1 MVKHRYTSPLDWPAE
16 DAGSSIRL
24 RVQLGYFLHL
34 SLSSP
39 IILLLKRGADPLLKD
54 YHGVNACSL
63 SMEMG
68 DPDVIT
74 WYRLIALHEQMKAED
89 ADTEKSY
96 ISILDDPVYMKEIAR
111 TPSFS

>member
-1 MVKHRYTSPLDWPAE
+1 MVKHRCTSLHDWPAK
-16 DAGSSIRL
+16 DAGLSIRL
-24 RVQLGYFLHL
+24 LAHL
-34 SLSSP
+34 DHRHRRCSP

-54 YHGVNACSL
+54 HHGVNACSL

-74 WYRLIALHEQMKAED
+74 WYRLIALHEQMKVED
-89 ADTEKSY
+89 ADAEKSY

>member
-1 MVKHRYTSPLDWPAE
+1 MFSR
-16 DAGSSIRL
+16 
-24 RVQLGYFLHL
+24 
-34 SLSSP
+34 P

-54 YHGVNACSL
+54 RQGINCCSL
-63 SMEMG
+63 AMNTA

-89 ADTEKSY
+89 ADAEKTY
-96 ISILDDPVYMKEIAR
+96 TSILDDPVYMEEIAR

>member
-1 MVKHRYTSPLDWPAE
+1 LTF
-16 DAGSSIRL
+16 I
-24 RVQLGYFLHL
+24 VQIDFR
-34 SLSSP
+34 P

-54 YHGVNACSL
+54 SNGIDACSL
-63 SMEMG
+63 AMDIG

-74 WYRLIALHEQMKAED
+74 WYRLIALHEQMKVDD
-89 ADTEKSY
+89 ADAEKTY

>member
-1 MVKHRYTSPLDWPAE
+1 M
-16 DAGSSIRL
+16 L
-24 RVQLGYFLHL
+24 R
-34 SLSSP
+34 P

-54 YHGVNACSL
+54 NQGLDATAL
-63 SMEMG
+63 AMTIG

-74 WYRLIALHEQMKAED
+74 WYRLIALHEQMKEED
-89 ADTEKSY
+89 ADVEKTY

>member
-1 MVKHRYTSPLDWPAE
+1 MNRTNLFF
-16 DAGSSIRL
+16 R
-24 RVQLGYFLHL
+24 
-34 SLSSP
+34 P

-54 YHGVNACSL
+54 NHGIDACSL
-63 SMEMG
+63 SMNIG

-74 WYRLIALHEQMKAED
+74 WYRLIALHEQMKEED
-89 ADTEKSY
+89 ADVEKTY